1 MAEETGSPS
10 DQMLQMIS
18 GFWLSRALYVAAQLG
33 FADHLHDQP
42 RTASKLAE
50 TTGTHAASVYR
61 VLRALASV
69 GVFIED
75 EQGRFSVTPLGAT
88 LRSSVPGS
96 QRALAIS
103 ELGGEHY
110 TAWGDVLHSV
120 QTGSIA
126 FDHVFGTPV
135 WEYYAA
141 HPEEAQVFNDSMT
154 GLTRLVEAAVLDVYD
169 FSPFAKIVDV
179 GGGHGG
185 FLAAI
190 LRANPAATGIVF
202 DAPQVIAG
210 AGTHLKV
217 EGVADRCA
225 AIGGDFF
232 QSVPP
237 GGNLYTLKA
246 IIHDWDDE
254 RSLAILKNCHRAMA
268 PGTTLSLV
276 DAVIPAGNTPAMG
289 KFIDLIML
297 VMTGGRERTEEE
309 FRNLLAAAGFTL
321 TRIIPT
327 RSPFSVIEAKRID
340 N

>member
-1 MAEETGSPS
+1 
-10 DQMLQMIS
+10 MLQMIS
-18 GFWLSRALYVAAQLG
+18 GFWVSRALYVAAQLG

-42 RTASKLAE
+42 RTAAELAKA
-50 TTGTHAASVYR
+50 TGTHATSVYR

-69 GVFIED
+69 GVFVED

-88 LRSSVPGS
+88 LRSAVPGS
-96 QRALAIS
+96 LRALAIS
-103 ELGGEHY
+103 ELAGGHY

-120 QTGSIA
+120 QTGAIA
-126 FDHVFGTPV
+126 FDHVFSTPV
-135 WEYYAA
+135 WDYYAA

-154 GLTRLVEAAVLDVYD
+154 ELTRMVEAAVLDVYD
-169 FSPFAKIVDV
+169 FAPFAKIVDV

-190 LRANPAATGIVF
+190 LRANPAATGVVF

-210 AGTHLKV
+210 TKAHLEAEGIV
-217 EGVADRCA
+217 ERCA

-237 GGNLYTLKA
+237 GGELVMLKA

-254 RSLAILKNCHRAMA
+254 RSLAILNNCHRAMT
-268 PGTTLSLV
+268 PGATLILV
-276 DAVIPAGNTPAMG
+276 DTVIPPGNTPSMG

-297 VMTGGRERTEEE
+297 VMTGGRERTEKE
-309 FRNLLAAAGFTL
+309 FRSLLTAAGFTL
-321 TRIIPT
+321 TRILPT
-327 RSPFSVIEAKRID
+327 RSPFSVVEAERID

>member
-1 MAEETGSPS
+1 MAKETGSPS

-18 GFWLSRALYVAAQLG
+18 GFWVSRALYVAAKLG
-33 FADHLHDQP
+33 FADHLHDQA
-42 RTASKLAE
+42 RTAAELAAV
-50 TTGTHAASVYR
+50 TGTHAPSVYR

-69 GVFIED
+69 GVFVED
-75 EQGRFSVTPLGAT
+75 EQGRFAVTPLGET
-88 LRSSVPGS
+88 LRSAVPGS
-96 QRALAIS
+96 QRAFAIS
-103 ELGGEHY
+103 ELGGGHY

-120 QTGSIA
+120 QTGAIA

-135 WEYYAA
+135 WDYYAA

-154 GLTRLVEAAVLDVYD
+154 GLTRMVEAAVVDAYD
-169 FSPFAKIVDV
+169 FAPFAKIVDV

-190 LRANPAATGIVF
+190 LRANPAATGVVF

-210 AGTHLKV
+210 TSPHLV
-217 EGVADRCA
+217 AAGVAERCTA
-225 AIGGDFF
+225 VGGDFF

-237 GGNLYTLKA
+237 GGDLVTLKA

-254 RSLAILKNCHRAMA
+254 RSLAILKNCHQAMA
-268 PGTTLSLV
+268 PGATLIVV
-276 DAVIPAGNTPAMG
+276 DTVIPPGNTPAMG

-297 VMTGGRERTEEE
+297 VMTGGRERTEEQ

-321 TRIIPT
+321 TRVIPT
-327 RSPFSVIEAKRID
+327 RSPFSVVEAKRND